1 MTIVLIKKPRAIVLL
16 PHAERWVRNVRG
28 LWGDSVKRVDVNAH
42 LRLEI
47 LTNKYT
53 MAKKGRMTRR
63 RKSQK
68 KSMRKG
74 TRKQQ
79 KGGRRNRCR
88 DENDCLSPTEQYCSN
103 GYCYNYN

>member
-1 MTIVLIKKPRAIVLL
+1 MTIVLIKKPRAFVLL
-16 PHAERWVRNVRG
+16 PHAEREARNALG
-28 LWGDSVKRVDVNAH
+28 LWGDLVKRVDVNAH

-79 KGGRRNRCR
+79 RGGDCTVSGGW
-88 DENDCLSPTEQYCSN
+88 CLSSPGGCCSGTCSN
-103 GYCYNYN
+103 FKCN

>member
-1 MTIVLIKKPRAIVLL
+1 
-16 PHAERWVRNVRG
+16 
-28 LWGDSVKRVDVNAH
+28 
-42 LRLEI
+42 
-47 LTNKYT
+47 

-79 KGGRRNRCR
+79 KGGGVLVVLNVRLERNVEMATASRLYASSVSIINR
-88 DENDCLSPTEQYCSN
+88 TSSFISYQDMNEA
-103 GYCYNYN
+103 